1 REHVELAVGGDR
13 DGAVPTQVPALQVRA
28 GAAATAVVLDAQRL
42 RWRTDVAG
50 GGDESLQ
57 HGASAPGFT
66 TALLVEQFG
75 FGRGVGAAALG
86 PVTHRSTVGTSDGR
100 AGLRQA

>member
-1 REHVELAVGGDR
+1 HAPTPELYSLSLHD
-13 DGAVPTQVPALQVRA
+13 ALPIS
-28 GAAATAVVLDAQRL
+28 AVVLDAQRL

-86 PVTHRSTVGTSDGR
+86 PVTHRSTVGTSR
-100 AGLRQA
+100 SEEHTSELQSRENLVCRL